1 MALSDRKHQLHMCVR
16 CSVCKF
22 VTMPRMSGWD
32 FVSGCPSVDYG
43 QFHAYSGGGKT
54 IMAKALDEGMIDYT
68 DPMLDAVFTCSMCGS
83 CQISCNLNYG
93 GNVEPLQ
100 NIRELRARVVEDG
113 QSDPAHMMTMNY
125 LKREDNVFGKPKA
138 DRSKWAEGLD
148 IKDALDEKT
157 SVYMHVGCHY
167 AYDEEL
173 WPIIRAAAT
182 ILKAAGVDFG
192 IAKKEEVCCGGRAY
206 DMGYKKEFAGYAES
220 LAGRLKE
227 AGSKTL
233 VTCCSDGYGAF
244 KQLYPMV
251 GYDFG
256 DIEVLHIT
264 EYIDRLL
271 QEGALKFTKS
281 VPLHVTY
288 HDPCHL
294 GRLGEALRP
303 WKGEIKYSDEVNMF
317 VTEPTRDVN
326 FGNRGV
332 YDPPRNILKAI
343 PGVTLTEMPR
353 IREWAYCCGAG
364 GGAKEACPE
373 FAEKTALERIR
384 EAKSTGAEAL
394 VTACPWCERNFK
406 DAAEKSGDPIG
417 VYDIVQLVLQ
427 AMDANQEV

>member
-1 MALSDRKHQLHMCVR
+1 MSLSERKHQLLQCIR
-16 CSVCKF
+16 CSACKL
-22 VTMPRMSGWD
+22 VTTPRISGWD
-32 FVSGCPSVDYG
+32 FASGCPSVDYG

-54 IMAKALDEGMIDYT
+54 IIATALEEGKIGYSDQ
-68 DPMLDAVFTCSMCGS
+68 MLDAVFTCSMCGS

-100 NIRELRARVVEDG
+100 NIRELRARAVEDG
-113 QSDPAHMMTMNY
+113 QSDPAHMMTMSY

-138 DRSKWAEGLD
+138 DRFKWAEGLD
-148 IKDALDEKT
+148 IKDALDAKT
-157 SVYMHVGCHY
+157 SVYMHVGCHF

-173 WPIIRAAAT
+173 WPIIRGAAT
-182 ILKAAGVDFG
+182 ILTEAGVDFG

-206 DMGYKKEFAGYAES
+206 DMGYKKELTSYAES

-233 VTCCSDGYGAF
+233 VTCCSDGYGTF

-251 GYDFG
+251 GFALEG
-256 DIEVLHIT
+256 IEVLHIT
-264 EYIDRLL
+264 EYIDRLI
-271 QEGALKFTKS
+271 QQKKIKFTKE

-294 GRLGEALRP
+294 GRLGEPLKP
-303 WKGEIKYSDEVNMF
+303 WKGEIKSADDPVMYI
-317 VTEPTRDVN
+317 TEPVRDVN
-326 FGNRGV
+326 FGGRGV

-343 PGVTLTEMPR
+343 PGITLTEMPR

-364 GGAKEACPE
+364 GGAKEAYPD
-373 FAEKTALERIR
+373 FAEKTALERLR
-384 EAKSTGAEAL
+384 EARSTGAEAL

-406 DAAEKSGDPIG
+406 DATEASNDGMG
-417 VYDIVQLVLQ
+417 VYDIIHLVLK
-427 AMDANQEV
+427 AMGKE